1 MKEKYKFFSNILQTF
16 LSKLYFG
23 FQGWCGKQNRSNN
36 TKSYF
41 KNAENI
47 AYFADTFSIVNITVK
62 TKNLPNCY
70 IDEIEG
76 SPYLSIKTNIF

>member
-16 LSKLYFG
+16 FIETILWFSGVVWETEYEAIIPKAISKIQKMLL
-23 FQGWCGKQNRSNN
+23 
-36 TKSYF
+36 T
-41 KNAENI
+41 
-47 AYFADTFSIVNITVK
+47 SIVNIAVK

-76 SPYLSIKTNIF
+76 SRYLSIKTNIF